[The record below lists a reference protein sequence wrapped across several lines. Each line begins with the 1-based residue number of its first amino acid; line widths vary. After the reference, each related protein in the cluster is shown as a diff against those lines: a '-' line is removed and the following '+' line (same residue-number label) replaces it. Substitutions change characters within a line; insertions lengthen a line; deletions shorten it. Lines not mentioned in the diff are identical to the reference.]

1 MYPEYLY
8 LLLKRQRRQTL
19 LSISLLPRADWITYS
34 NASVRPSHSLILLRA
49 SSPAELTFLQG
60 NSKGHYPHSSLPCL
74 KPSPSSHTDKTH
86 VFLLPLVRS
95 EVWIMETA
103 ANELRKCNAEGNKWK
118 TSGPPQDGAE
128 WPSSMRP
135 PAWGDSWPTKFGEGL
150 IISFL
155 PSFPPSL
162 LLKICI
168 CTYKSGFQKSRG
180 FNKYIS

>member
-1 MYPEYLY
+1 MFPEYLD
-8 LLLKRQRRQTL
+8 LLLKRQKWQTL

-60 NSKGHYPHSSLPCL
+60 NSKGHYLHGSLKSSHSSHP
-74 KPSPSSHTDKTH
+74 DKTH
-86 VFLLPLVRS
+86 VFFLPLISS
-95 EVWIMETA
+95 ELWIMETA

-135 PAWGDSWPTKFGEGL
+135 PAWGDSWPNK
-150 IISFL
+150 IWRRADNFL
-155 PSFPPSL
+155 PSFLAPFLPSW
-162 LLKICI
+162 KH
-168 CTYKSGFQKSRG
+168 F
-180 FNKYIS
+180 